1 MYVQYVCVYLNIRI
15 SGGFSTCSS
24 NICELHQRHTHMFHR
39 DPCLW
44 RALWVRRASSHSY
57 VCTFV
62 YRPTADEKGDDSDA
76 VLKTLEA
83 VIDSKQCLHCA
94 NLCMPV

>member
-1 MYVQYVCVYLNIRI
+1 MNSIRDIRICFTGILVCGVCV
-15 SGGFSTCSS
+15 
-24 NICELHQRHTHMFHR
+24 
-39 DPCLW
+39 W

-57 VCTFV
+57 ICTFV

-76 VLKTLEA
+76 VLKALEA